1 MDTLAK
7 TVSHYDRT
15 RDDMRNIVALEHV
28 NVQIADQ
35 AAATLFYVKG
45 LQLTRDPFIMVEL
58 DNMWINAGRTQMH
71 LPTAASHPQ
80 VMRGTIGLVV
90 PDLRAVDEALARVAR
105 RLAGTRFGFH
115 REGETIRA
123 TCPWGNRFRIHAPD
137 TNRWGRTELGIAYL
151 DFDVP
156 AGAARAIA
164 AFYPALLD
172 APATLEPGTDD
183 LEIASVRVGAD
194 QRLRFVET
202 REPIPDYDGHH
213 IAIYVADFG
222 GPHAKLL
229 ERGLVSRESDA
240 HEWRFI
246 DIVDPE
252 TGRLV
257 YQLEH
262 EVRSMRH
269 PLFARPLVNRNPA
282 QTNRDY
288 TKGHDAF
295 RGTY

>member
-15 RDDMRNIVALEHV
+15 RDDTSNIVALEHV

-35 AAATLFYVKG
+35 AAASLFYVKG

-71 LPTAASHPQ
+71 LPTAASRPQ
-80 VMRGTIGLVV
+80 VMRGTIGLIV
-90 PDLRAVDEALARVAR
+90 PDLRAVDDALTRVAP
-105 RLAGTRFGFH
+105 RLAGTQFAFR
-115 REGETIRA
+115 REGETIAA

-137 TNRWGRTELGIAYL
+137 ANRWGQTELGIAYL

-156 AGAARAIA
+156 TGSARAIA
-164 AFYPALLD
+164 AFYPALLG
-172 APATLEPGTDD
+172 APATVEVGADGLG
-183 LEIASVRVGAD
+183 IASVRVGAD

-202 REPIPDYDGHH
+202 RASIPEYDGHH
-213 IAIYVADFG
+213 IAIYIADFG

-229 ERGLVSRESDA
+229 QRGLVSRESDA
-240 HEWRFI
+240 HEWRFV

-252 TGRLV
+252 SGRLV

-269 PLFARPLVNRNPA
+269 PLFGRPLVNRNPA
-282 QTNRDY
+282 QTNRHY
-288 TKGHDAF
+288 AKGQDAF

>member
-1 MDTLAK
+1 MDTQTKDAP
-7 TVSHYDRT
+7 HYDRT
-15 RDDMRNIVALEHV
+15 CDDMSNIVALEHL

-58 DNMWINAGRTQMH
+58 DNMWINAGRTQFH
-71 LPTAASHPQ
+71 LPTAPSHPQ
-80 VMRGTIGLVV
+80 TMRGTIGLVV
-90 PDLRAVDEALARVAR
+90 PDLALIEASLARVAP
-105 RLAGTRFGFH
+105 RLAGTRFAFRRAGDALD
-115 REGETIRA
+115 A
-123 TCPWGNRFRIHAPD
+123 TCPWGNRLRLHAPD
-137 TNRWGRTELGIAYL
+137 PERWGQTELGIAYL
-151 DFDVP
+151 DFAVP
-156 AGAARAIA
+156 EKAARAIA
-164 AFYPALLD
+164 QFYPALLG
-172 APATLEPGTDD
+172 APASVEQGADGLEV
-183 LEIASVRVGAD
+183 AHVRVGAD

-202 REPIPDYDGHH
+202 RGAVPAFDGHH
-213 IAIYVADFG
+213 IAIYIADFG
-222 GPHAKLL
+222 GPHAKLQ

-252 TGRLV
+252 SGRVV

-282 QTNRDY
+282 QTNRHY
-288 TKGHDAF
+288 AKGHDAF